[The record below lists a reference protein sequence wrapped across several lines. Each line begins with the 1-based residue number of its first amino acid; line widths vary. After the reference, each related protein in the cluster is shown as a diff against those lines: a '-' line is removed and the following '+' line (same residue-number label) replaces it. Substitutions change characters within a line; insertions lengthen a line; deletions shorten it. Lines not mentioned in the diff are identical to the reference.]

1 MRNEMEMRKA
11 PSKGNPHSG
20 SHFYLSADIDG
31 DKDDFRGR
39 GWEWES
45 NPRPRP
51 VLLPSLLNCNGV
63 LLKRNGSIIGKEID
77 FISNNYLPRE

>member
-51 VLLPSLLNCNGV
+51 VLLPSY
-63 LLKRNGSIIGKEID
+63 SIVMGC
-77 FISNNYLPRE
+77 Y